1 LPWIVRIPDGKD
13 PDEFVRAHGGT
24 AFAAL
29 LADATSATQFKLDVR
44 IDDAGSQTDRPALA
58 RWAEETVQTLAPR
71 EEWDR
76 WRVYVA
82 GRLDLD
88 VDDLRKSRLVL
99 STKHFSRRPEDAGRH
114 VTPGQVEAPSY
125 ERDVLSIVCD
135 EPQLLREFGE
145 RIPAER
151 FADPLLR
158 GIYAACVANREELL
172 QPSDVLALFAE
183 DDTATGALSRIVGS
197 ERSATVRFKDGDERR
212 AHLERV
218 VARFASDD
226 LRRRYSELHAQVNS
240 ILEAGERVPADLRD
254 EYAAV
259 GKQLKG

>member
-1 LPWIVRIPDGKD
+1 
-13 PDEFVRAHGGT
+13 
-24 AFAAL
+24 
-29 LADATSATQFKLDVR
+29 
-44 IDDAGSQTDRPALA
+44 
-58 RWAEETVQTLAPR
+58 VQTLAPR

-82 GRLDLD
+82 GRLDLA

-99 STKHFSRRPEDAGRH
+99 STKHFARHPEEAGRH
-114 VTPGQVEAPSY
+114 LAPGQIEAPSY
-125 ERDVLSIVCD
+125 ERDVLAIVCD
-135 EPQLLREFGE
+135 EPALLREFAA

-151 FADPLLR
+151 FADPQLR
-158 GIYAACVANREELL
+158 RIYADCIENREELL

-183 DDTATGALSRIVGS
+183 DDTATTVLSRIVGS

-240 ILEAGERVPADLRD
+240 IVEAGERVPADLRD